1 MNKTGASGFNEKN
14 TMSKILIPA
23 ALAAILL
30 LIAMAGMAI
39 NLFFK
44 RSTRIKSCN
53 SKDGCDCTSSCSK

>member
-1 MNKTGASGFNEKN
+1 
-14 TMSKILIPA
+14 MSKIFV
-23 ALAAILL
+23 LAGLAVVLL

-53 SKDGCDCTSSCSK
+53 SKDGCDCTASCVK